1 MNNLNAPSFGT
12 SRLYF
17 ARRRGRLELR
27 SGVAALISFDISHFK
42 SCLVSVIVFIAFHDV
57 FMFFFCGEM
66 RHIERHDNHEIQQPA
81 KDFDLL
87 RCLGHDVTLMS
98 GSSSKTSFFVVPLWH
113 VSFSLFLLIPDWSR
127 LVFLPFLSVF
137 SNIFSLILSPSL
149 LLASLQAFACL
160 FRIFLTSFDQAE
172 ALPEPMEG
180 AKEAHLCM
188 KEKLTLLRECTV

>member
-1 MNNLNAPSFGT
+1 MTFDDGWWRLENPQTCSGHKSDQSPWWVNNLNAPSFGT

-27 SGVAALISFDISHFK
+27 LGVAALISFDISHFK
-42 SCLVSVIVFIAFHDV
+42 SCLVSVLVFIAFHDV

-81 KDFDLL
+81 KELDLL

-113 VSFSLFLLIPDWSR
+113 VSF
-127 LVFLPFLSVF
+127 
-137 SNIFSLILSPSL
+137 PS
-149 LLASLQAFACL
+149 SC
-160 FRIFLTSFDQAE
+160 
-172 ALPEPMEG
+172 
-180 AKEAHLCM
+180 
-188 KEKLTLLRECTV
+188 